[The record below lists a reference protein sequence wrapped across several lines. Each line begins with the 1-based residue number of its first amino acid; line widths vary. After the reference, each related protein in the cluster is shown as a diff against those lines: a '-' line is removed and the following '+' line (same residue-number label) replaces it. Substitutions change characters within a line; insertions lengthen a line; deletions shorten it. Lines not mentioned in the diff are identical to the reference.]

1 MFSFGYIGKNVIFVI
16 YNSNNVNINV
26 YMINLKIKIPKIKRN
41 VVKTNNNIN
50 KRFEVLDG
58 EIWVPISFNPNY
70 KISNKGRIL
79 TTRGTIAKPF
89 VNNSGYLCIGLWKNN
104 IKTNKLVHILVAMHF
119 MDYNSKY
126 DVDHIDNNKQ
136 NNDISN
142 LQLVTHSDNC
152 SMRNTPKIYNVTK
165 SGDIIGVYNSYRE
178 AAYSLGYGSGTL
190 IKHLKNSVR
199 IVKIRNYKYNK
210 DCYFIR
216 K

>member
-1 MFSFGYIGKNVIFVI
+1 
-16 YNSNNVNINV
+16 
-26 YMINLKIKIPKIKRN
+26 MIDLKIKIPNIKRN
-41 VVKTNNNIN
+41 VIKTNNKIN

-79 TTRGTIAKPF
+79 TTKGTIAKPF
-89 VNNSGYLCIGLWKNN
+89 VNNSGYLSIGLWENN
-104 IKTNKLVHILVAMHF
+104 RKTTKLVHILVAMHF
-119 MDYNSKY
+119 MNYDSKY

-142 LQLVTHSDNC
+142 LQLITHSDNC

-165 SGDIIGVYNSYRE
+165 SGDIIDVYDSYRK
-178 AAYSLGYGSGTL
+178 AAYNLGYGEQTL
-190 IKHLKNSVR
+190 RKYLKNSIG

-210 DCYFIR
+210 DYYFIR

>member
-1 MFSFGYIGKNVIFVI
+1 
-16 YNSNNVNINV
+16 
-26 YMINLKIKIPKIKRN
+26 MINLKIKIPKIKRN
-41 VVKTNNNIN
+41 VIKTNNKID

-79 TTRGTIAKPF
+79 TTKGTIAKPF
-89 VNNSGYLCIGLWKNN
+89 VNNSGYLAIGLWENN
-104 IKTNKLVHILVAMHF
+104 RKTTKLVHILVAMHF
-119 MDYNSKY
+119 MNYDSKY

-165 SGDIIGVYNSYRE
+165 SGDIINVYDSYKK
-178 AAYSLGYGSGTL
+178 AAYSLGYGEKTL
-190 IKHLKNSVR
+190 RTHLKNSIG
-199 IVKIRNYKYNK
+199 IVKIRNCKYNK
-210 DCYFIR
+210 DYYFIR

>member
-1 MFSFGYIGKNVIFVI
+1 MT
-16 YNSNNVNINV
+16 YNKSNININS

-41 VVKTNNNIN
+41 VVKTNNKID

-79 TTRGTIAKPF
+79 TTKGTIAKPF
-89 VNNSGYLCIGLWKNN
+89 INNSGYSAIGLWEHNR
-104 IKTNKLVHILVAMHF
+104 KTTKLVHILVAMHF
-119 MDYNSKY
+119 MNYDSKY

-165 SGDIIGVYNSYRE
+165 SGDIIDVYDSYKK
-178 AAYSLGYGSGTL
+178 AAYTLGYGEKTL
-190 IKHLKNSVR
+190 RTHLKNSIG
-199 IVKIRNYKYNK
+199 IVKIRNCKYNK
-210 DCYFIR
+210 DYYFIR